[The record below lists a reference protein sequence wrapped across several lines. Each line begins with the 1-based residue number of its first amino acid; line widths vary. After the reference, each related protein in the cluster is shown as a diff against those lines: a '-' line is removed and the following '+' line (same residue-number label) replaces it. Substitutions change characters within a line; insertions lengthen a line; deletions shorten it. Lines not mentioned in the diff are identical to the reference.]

1 MNTFIVA
8 FPASSGGLA
17 FFVHPT
23 EFGARPS
30 SREPWMRAEHLA
42 TQFPTQEA
50 AREALALL
58 MEATRY
64 VAPECNRGLAVRL
77 GEARIV
83 PAAEVPAGVRL
94 ARVKSPCN
102 PIPGVV

>member
-1 MNTFIVA
+1 MNTFIIA

-17 FFVHPT
+17 FFVHPS
-23 EFGARPS
+23 EFGAPAWV
-30 SREPWMRAEHLA
+30 REPWMRAEHLA

-64 VAPECNRGLAVRL
+64 VAPECNRALSRRL

-94 ARVKSPCN
+94 ARVK
-102 PIPGVV
+102 GGMQA

>member
-23 EFGARPS
+23 EFDTSPS

-58 MEATRY
+58 MEATWY
-64 VAPECNRGLAVRL
+64 VPPECNRALARRL
-77 GEARIV
+77 GEARII

-94 ARVKSPCN
+94 AAPR
-102 PIPGVV
+102 

>member
-1 MNTFIVA
+1 MNTFIIA

-17 FFVHPT
+17 FFVHPS
-23 EFGARPS
+23 EFGAPACA
-30 SREPWMRAEHLA
+30 REPWMRAEHLA

-64 VAPECNRGLAVRL
+64 VAPECNRALGRRL
-77 GEARIV
+77 DQARII

-102 PIPGVV
+102 PGDAVV

>member
-1 MNTFIVA
+1 MNTFIIV
-8 FPASSGGLA
+8 FPASSGRRA

-23 EFGARPS
+23 EFGACPS
-30 SREPWMRAEHLA
+30 SREPWMRVEHLA

-58 MEATRY
+58 MKATRH
-64 VAPECNRGLAVRL
+64 VAPECNRDLAVRL
-77 GEARIV
+77 GEARII

-94 ARVKSPCN
+94 ARVKSLCN

>member
-1 MNTFIVA
+1 MNTFIIA

-23 EFGARPS
+23 EVGTSPS

-58 MEATRY
+58 MKATWY
-64 VAPECNRGLAVRL
+64 VPPECNRALARRL
-77 GEARIV
+77 GEARII
-83 PAAEVPAGVRL
+83 PAAEVPSGVRL
-94 ARVKSPCN
+94 AAPR
-102 PIPGVV
+102 

>member
-1 MNTFIVA
+1 MNTFIIA

-17 FFVHPT
+17 FFVHPS
-23 EFGARPS
+23 EFGVHACA
-30 SREPWMRAEHLA
+30 REPWMRAEHLA

-64 VAPECNRGLAVRL
+64 VAPECNRALSRRL

-94 ARVKSPCN
+94 VRLARVGG
-102 PIPGVV
+102 GVQA

>member
-1 MNTFIVA
+1 MNTFIIA
-8 FPASSGGLA
+8 FPASSGAVA

-23 EFGARPS
+23 EFGTSPS
-30 SREPWMRAEHLA
+30 SREPWMRAEHIA

-64 VAPECNRGLAVRL
+64 VPPECNRALARRL
-77 GEARIV
+77 GEARII

-94 ARVKSPCN
+94 ATPR
-102 PIPGVV
+102 

>member
-1 MNTFIVA
+1 MNTFIIA

-17 FFVHPT
+17 FFVHPS
-23 EFGARPS
+23 EFGAPTYAC
-30 SREPWMRAEHLA
+30 EPWMRAEHLA

-64 VAPECNRGLAVRL
+64 VAPECNRALSRRL
-77 GEARIV
+77 GEARII

-94 ARVKSPCN
+94 ARLAPVGG
-102 PIPGVV
+102 GVQA

>member
-64 VAPECNRGLAVRL
+64 VPPECNRALARRL
-77 GEARIV
+77 GEARII

-94 ARVKSPCN
+94 AR
-102 PIPGVV
+102 

>member
-58 MEATRY
+58 MEATWY
-64 VAPECNRGLAVRL
+64 VPPECNRALARRL
-77 GEARIV
+77 GEARII

-94 ARVKSPCN
+94 ATPR
-102 PIPGVV
+102 

>member
-1 MNTFIVA
+1 MNTFIIA
-8 FPASSGGLA
+8 FPASAGGLA
-17 FFVHPT
+17 YIVHQA
-23 EFGARPS
+23 EFGAQAS
-30 SREPWMRAEHLA
+30 AREPWMRADHLA

-64 VAPECNRGLAVRL
+64 VAPECNRALSRRL
-77 GEARIV
+77 DQARII

-94 ARVKSPCN
+94 ARVKG
-102 PIPGVV
+102 GVQAR